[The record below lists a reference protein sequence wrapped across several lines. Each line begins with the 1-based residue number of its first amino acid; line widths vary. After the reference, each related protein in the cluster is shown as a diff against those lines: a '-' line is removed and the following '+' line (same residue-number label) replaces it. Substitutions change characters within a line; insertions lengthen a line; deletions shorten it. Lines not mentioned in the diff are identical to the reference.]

1 MVKSQDNSMVK
12 DDNRVLKDLHDKIA
26 IIVCLS
32 SQFLLLN
39 IDFIL
44 PFTNNSAIPLESEIK
59 QSESFYLMAHS
70 IHQNVPLIAKSYLVK
85 HLFQGIKLFF
95 VMLPSNLTKSYL
107 MSRFDQNAEKHL

>member
-59 QSESFYLMAHS
+59 QSESFYLMVHS
-70 IHQNVPLIAKSYLVK
+70 INQKVPSILIIRLIK
-85 HLFQGIKLFF
+85 HLFQGIKLSFF
-95 VMLPSNLTKSYL
+95 KLPSNLTKSYL